1 MCGRLGAKRP
11 HNMGVVVRG
20 RDRGR
25 LAGGEREKKE
35 RPPERGRDRQ
45 KRRGREGDRKRERK
59 RGGGRRR

>member
-1 MCGRLGAKRP
+1 
-11 HNMGVVVRG
+11 MGVMVRG

-45 KRRGREGDRKRERK
+45 KRRGREGDRKRERE